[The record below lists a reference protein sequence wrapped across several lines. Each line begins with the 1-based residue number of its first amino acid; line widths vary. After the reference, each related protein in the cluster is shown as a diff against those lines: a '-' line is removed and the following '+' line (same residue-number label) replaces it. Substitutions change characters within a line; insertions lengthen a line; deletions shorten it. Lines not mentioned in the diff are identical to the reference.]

1 MSRLV
6 TNNGAP
12 PKKRKEETMAHPN
25 EEFMRTT
32 YDQFIKGGIG
42 AVIELFSDDAVWHIG
57 GRNRFS
63 RDWHGKYGVNDFFR
77 QLFDFTGGTFELEVR
92 DVMAADEH
100 VAVLT
105 HERAR
110 QDGRM
115 HDIDTVHVW
124 RVRNQW
130 WQRGQKEGVLLE
142 FWRYPA
148 DPYADDEF
156 FA

>member
-1 MSRLV
+1 
-6 TNNGAP
+6 
-12 PKKRKEETMAHPN
+12 MAHPN
-25 EEFMRTT
+25 EEFMRST
-32 YDQFIKGGIG
+32 YDEFIKGGIG
-42 AVIELFSDDAVWHIG
+42 AVIALFSDDAVWHIG

-77 QLFDFTGGTFELEVR
+77 ELFDFTLGTFELEVR
-92 DVMAADEH
+92 DVMAGDEH
-100 VAVLT
+100 VAVLA

-110 QDGRM
+110 RDGKL
-115 HDIDTVHVW
+115 HDLDTIHLW